1 MARLRKTFVLCHGDC
16 ILIMLPE
23 IKTLFSFRFVFIY
36 FKSFT
41 EVQLKSHRSLPI
53 LSVQFNDL

>member
-23 IKTLFSFRFVFIY
+23 IKTFFSVSDLYLFILRALLKY
-36 FKSFT
+36 NLKAT
-41 EVQLKSHRSLPI
+41 EVYP
-53 LSVQFNDL
+53 F